1 MFFTDEKELLN
12 MAQITLQG
20 TQFIV
25 EVLAASS
32 FSFSNRVKLRVAVQN
47 EHISYDTKKASV
59 AIDEME
65 EWIFAMHRLLAGGYS
80 KETNITFEYAGFAV
94 DLFPHTKDGEET
106 SRTERRENDCKMC
119 VHFIMKQKNKDEYLG
134 GVYSII
140 FHREDIRV
148 FAESLRKEFY
158 ERYES
163 RLKGRGKY
171 LFAGLSPLGYGG
183 CNYWYFDPSNSVASG
198 DYVWV
203 KMGRHDLLQIARVDT
218 VRRFNDDSAP
228 YDPATVKQVLRKA
241 TEEELKNL

>member
-1 MFFTDEKELLN
+1 
-12 MAQITLQG
+12 MATVRMQG
-20 TQFIV
+20 TEFSLS
-25 EVLAASS
+25 VLPLSLLSS
-32 FSFSNRVKLRVAVQN
+32 TQWAKTEIKIENTYV
-47 EHISYDTKKASV
+47 SYKDVGKIFLTS
-59 AIDEME
+59 ELE
-65 EWIFAMHRLLAGGYS
+65 EWLFCMFRLLAGGYA
-80 KETNITFEYAGFAV
+80 KEYSLSFEKAGIAV
-94 DLFPHTKDGEET
+94 DMYPYVTANRET
-106 SRTERRENDCKMC
+106 TREERRENDCKMC

-171 LFAGLSPLGYGG
+171 LFAGLSPLEYGG

-241 TEEELKNL
+241 TEEELKNI